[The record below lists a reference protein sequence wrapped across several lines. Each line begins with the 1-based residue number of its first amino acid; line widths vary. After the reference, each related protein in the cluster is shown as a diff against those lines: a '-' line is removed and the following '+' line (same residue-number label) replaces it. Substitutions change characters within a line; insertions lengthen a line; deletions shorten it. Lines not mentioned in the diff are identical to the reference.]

1 MEKKCS
7 LSVDMDHPSDSF
19 QHHLALLGLI
29 KHSMLLILKIKGFV
43 VSDYQQIKKKAMYF
57 KIHG

>member
-7 LSVDMDHPSDSF
+7 LSVEMDHPSDSF
-19 QHHLALLGLI
+19 LHHLALPGLI

-57 KIHG
+57 